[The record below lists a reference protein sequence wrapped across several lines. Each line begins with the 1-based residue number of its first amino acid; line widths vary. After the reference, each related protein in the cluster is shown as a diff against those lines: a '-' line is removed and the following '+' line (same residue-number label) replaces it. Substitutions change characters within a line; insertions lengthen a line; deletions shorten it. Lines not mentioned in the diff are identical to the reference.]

1 MVASGPHRLFAKPKI
16 RPIYTRV
23 GTCILEQVGGA
34 ADALLALEDRLA
46 IEQCLRDLGITDPRY
61 EKDRIQ
67 AGKDKLLKDCY
78 AWILDDPDFR
88 CWRDSGDSKLL
99 WIKGDPGK
107 GKAMIMIALAE

>member
-1 MVASGPHRLFAKPKI
+1 MNKSAVPLTL
-16 RPIYTRV
+16 YW
-23 GTCILEQVGGA
+23 L
-34 ADALLALEDRLA
+34 LEDRLA

-88 CWRDSGDSKLL
+88 CWRDSGDSNCF
-99 WIKGDPGK
+99 G
-107 GKAMIMIALAE
+107 